1 MGELSPLC
9 HSIRNWNRIL
19 GLWQLKSHSGSLTG
33 PLQNVLPCVHGI
45 HGVHGVHGADT
56 LIICPWTTFCHL
68 LCILFILFFYCVCH
82 MTVCACGGQKFTLAV
97 FLYGSLLEVPRR
109 IWPQFQD
116 LIRTFLWFLGTQLHA
131 CVLGL
136 PLFSNLAFPWPIF
149 LPVRSWAVTDKG
161 FCVKC
166 VPLSV
171 DTCLFS
177 EWVLETWILLSVT
190 NGRQEMQG
198 LL

>member
-1 MGELSPLC
+1 MCPRGPWGSRGPWGWHFDHLSLDHFLSP
-9 HSIRNWNRIL
+9 
-19 GLWQLKSHSGSLTG
+19 SLYFTY
-33 PLQNVLPCVHGI
+33 
-45 HGVHGVHGADT
+45 
-56 LIICPWTTFCHL
+56 
-68 LCILFILFFYCVCH
+68 FILFFYCVCH
-82 MTVCACGGQKFTLAV
+82 MTVGACGGQKFTLDV
-97 FLYGSLLEVPRR
+97 FLYGSLLEVPWR

-116 LIRTFLWFLGTQLHA
+116 LIRTFLWFLGTQLYA

-136 PLFSNLAFPWPIF
+136 PLFSSLAFPWPIF

-171 DTCLFS
+171 DTCLLS

-190 NGRQEMQG
+190 NGRQEMRG
-198 LL
+198 IL